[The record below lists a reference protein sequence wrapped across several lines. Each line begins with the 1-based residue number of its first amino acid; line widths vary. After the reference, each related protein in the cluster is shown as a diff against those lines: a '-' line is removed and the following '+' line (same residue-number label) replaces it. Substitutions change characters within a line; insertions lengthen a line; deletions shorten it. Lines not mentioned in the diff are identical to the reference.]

1 MIQAAYCIFE
11 TPLGACG
18 IAWKEQEISRNPPV
32 VTFFQLPEA
41 TRNLTDT
48 RIAASSGGRKARVP
62 PPRIA
67 GIIKKVQKHLRGEL
81 QDFLD
86 IVVDLDGA
94 GHFARR
100 VYEAV
105 RKIPAGRTRSYG
117 ELAADMNRPTASRA
131 VGQALGR
138 NPIPLIIPCHR
149 VLASGNKPGGFS
161 AHGGVET
168 KAKLLEIEGAREQ
181 VT

>member
-1 MIQAAYCIFE
+1 
-11 TPLGACG
+11 
-18 IAWKEQEISRNPPV
+18 
-32 VTFFQLPEA
+32 
-41 TRNLTDT
+41 
-48 RIAASSGGRKARVP
+48 VP

-67 GIIKKVQKHLRGEL
+67 GIIKKVQKHLHGDV
-81 QDFLD
+81 QDFQE

-94 GHFARR
+94 GPFARQ
-100 VYEAV
+100 VYETV
-105 RKIPAGRTRSYG
+105 RKIPAGRTMTYG

-161 AHGGVET
+161 AHGGLET
-168 KAKLLEIEGAREQ
+168 KAKMLEIEGATGGLPAVIKSGRDLMRATASSPRQ
-181 VT
+181 KRSSRSAMRRS